1 MKIPKMEKI
10 ILKLLEEAIILFFL
24 FLIFFICIVTILLI
38 FSEIEIN
45 INNIRFTSNKVKGR
59 HLKENYEVEIKIY
72 ILKLIK
78 ILNIQITKSKLE
90 KLKLESKLKDIE
102 NKLLRKNIKVD
113 INILETIKQL
123 NLIIKNLDLKV
134 EIGTEN
140 AATTSII
147 FAVISSVIPIIL
159 RNKIKDIEKQKIN
172 IIPVYTNE
180 NLLNIQL
187 DCIFNV
193 KMIHII
199 YIIYILSKKRRDEKN
214 VRTSNRRSYGYS
226 HE

>member
-1 MKIPKMEKI
+1 M
-10 ILKLLEEAIILFFL
+10 FFL

-38 FSEIEIN
+38 FSEIEVN
-45 INNIRFTSNKVKGR
+45 INNIRFTSDKVKGR
-59 HLKENYEVEIKIY
+59 HLKENYEIEIKIY

-102 NKLLRKNIKVD
+102 NKLLRKNVKVD
-113 INILETIKQL
+113 IDILETIKQL
-123 NLIIKNLDLKV
+123 DLIIKNLDLKV

-147 FAVISSVIPIIL
+147 FAVISSIIPIIL
-159 RNKIKDIEKQKIN
+159 RNQIKDIEKQKIN

>member
-1 MKIPKMEKI
+1 M
-10 ILKLLEEAIILFFL
+10 FFL

-38 FSEIEIN
+38 FSEIEVN
-45 INNIRFTSNKVKGR
+45 INNIRFTSDKVKGR
-59 HLKENYEVEIKIY
+59 HLKENYEIEIKIY

-102 NKLLRKNIKVD
+102 NKLLRKNVKVD
-113 INILETIKQL
+113 IDILETIKQL
-123 NLIIKNLDLKV
+123 DLIIKNLDLKV

-147 FAVISSVIPIIL
+147 FAVISSIIPIIL

-187 DCIFNV
+187 DCIFNI

-214 VRTSNRRSYGYS
+214 VRTPNRRSYGYS